1 MRVCARARA
10 RARGLYADAACLRA
24 PPPLPAPRSPYRSAF
39 PHLAEGLP
47 GREEVLLAAA
57 DEHVAQRA
65 LLVRRELQRH
75 PIN

>member
-1 MRVCARARA
+1 MHACVCARARVRAGSTLTPPACA
-10 RARGLYADAACLRA
+10 RRRRCRRRVL
-24 PPPLPAPRSPYRSAF
+24 